1 MKQVEKDEIK
11 RLPSKYKPISAWGYV
26 GYNILFAIPIIGQLL
41 LIIFCFVGSNV
52 NRRSYARSF
61 FCALLIGIIIVGI
74 MALLAFTVL
83 KDFFAPYLEMLQEMM
98 QGGIPA
104 E

>member
-1 MKQVEKDEIK
+1 MKQVEKEEIK
-11 RLPSKYKPISAWGYV
+11 RLPSKYKPLGAWGYF
-26 GYNILFAIPIIGQLL
+26 GYNLLFAIPVIGQIL

-61 FCALLIGIIIVGI
+61 FCALLIAIIVLGI
-74 MALLAFTVL
+74 VAVLAFTVL
-83 KDFFAPYLEMLQEMM
+83 KDFFAPYWEMIQEMM
-98 QGGIPA
+98 QSGVPA